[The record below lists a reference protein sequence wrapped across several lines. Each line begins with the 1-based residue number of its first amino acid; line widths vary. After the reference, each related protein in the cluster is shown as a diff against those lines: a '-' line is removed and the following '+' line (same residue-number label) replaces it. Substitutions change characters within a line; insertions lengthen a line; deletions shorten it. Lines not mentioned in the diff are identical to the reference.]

1 MKLNDIKIEKKKIYD
16 ELSWE
21 DINDRRIFGGKPTG
35 IINFSKVKYQWAY
48 ELYDLMKALFV
59 ESNPVPMKEALT
71 MMGKP
76 SGDLRLPLVP
86 LLDEDREILRKALKD
101 ANLI

>member
-1 MKLNDIKIEKKKIYD
+1 
-16 ELSWE
+16 
-21 DINDRRIFGGKPTG
+21 
-35 IINFSKVKYQWAY
+35 
-48 ELYDLMKALFV
+48 MKALFV
-59 ESNPVPMKEALT
+59 ESNPVPMKEALN

-86 LLDEDREILRKALKD
+86 LLDENREILRKALKD